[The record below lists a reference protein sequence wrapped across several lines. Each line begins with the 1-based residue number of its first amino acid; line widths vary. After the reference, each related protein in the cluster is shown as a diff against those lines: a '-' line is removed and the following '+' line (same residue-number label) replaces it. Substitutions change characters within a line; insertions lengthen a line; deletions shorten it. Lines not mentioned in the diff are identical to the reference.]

1 MYGGSVRND
10 EKAMKSA
17 CNEVK
22 GLVEFMLADTCHS
35 AKLKKPLMALIHYR
49 GFCVIAESIVRFSSL
64 LLNLSISALFLLW
77 LSFGVTFFGSHV
89 IF

>member
-10 EKAMKSA
+10 VKAMKSA

-49 GFCVIAESIVRFSSL
+49 GFCVIAESIVRSIFL
-64 LLNLSISALFLLW
+64 LLNVCLCVARYSL
-77 LSFGVTFFGSHV
+77 
-89 IF
+89 